1 MPQIGGFEP
10 LGNHN
15 ARDRSPGTLAARL
28 ASGDFDVLASSRND
42 LGGAVVVEAFGVLLK
57 IAYYGVNVL
66 SALIVGFFFLANLFG
81 SARPGDTWVHQVILI
96 VSGLTAIALL
106 VLAIRLGHVKQRW
119 LAGLGVSVVAGIVF
133 FVMMVGGALLFT
145 KVNWQ

>member
-1 MPQIGGFEP
+1 M
-10 LGNHN
+10 
-15 ARDRSPGTLAARL
+15 
-28 ASGDFDVLASSRND
+28 
-42 LGGAVVVEAFGVLLK
+42 EAFGVLLK

-66 SALIVGFFFLANLFG
+66 SALIVGFFFLTNLLG
-81 SARPGDTWVHQVILI
+81 SARPGDTWVHQVILV
-96 VSGLTAIALL
+96 VSGVTAIALL
-106 VLAIRLGHVKQRW
+106 VWAVRLGHVEQRW